1 MNQPRTGFF
10 SIGRFRLWVT
20 TSTQPLNIGLPLAV
34 SEAVK
39 KPSNARSKE
48 DQAAIA
54 AYWNETDPDLAKL
67 RLTLGKNQLPLP
79 TDPGVIERRDT
90 LTKAEEPIRL
100 DPKLVQLRQ
109 DSTQS
114 KAQIANKRLTGA
126 QDLAWALVNSSAFL
140 FNR

>member
-1 MNQPRTGFF
+1 MQDSATLPPSSTLRAF
-10 SIGRFRLWVT
+10 SVVEL
-20 TSTQPLNIGLPLAV
+20 
-34 SEAVK
+34 
-39 KPSNARSKE
+39 
-48 DQAAIA
+48 IA
-54 AYWNETDPDLAKL
+54 
-67 RLTLGKNQLPLP
+67 
-79 TDPGVIERRDT
+79 
-90 LTKAEEPIRL
+90 KAEEPIRL